1 MQSMSHQ
8 RRVANLLLLATV
20 AASISD
26 LLLDL
31 QVAWSLASNLGSV
44 LAPATVLASSL
55 LFRAAMSVVVGGIVD
70 RYAPRTTMLLGLI
83 GSLLLLLAFLA
94 FVPIILT
101 NVLAAVVFVLAN
113 DFCQSIFRRSSLI
126 MASRSLRTEVFI
138 KFQARAGVAGRLV
151 GTAGLLSSGVLIA
164 FVSVSVVVMIVAF
177 GYMCAAVACFF
188 ATPGATRDA
197 GEPRE
202 RLTLVGDL
210 RLVGSMLMRSRF
222 LRGFT
227 LVLFVANLA
236 YGFVPQLL
244 PLALSIDESVQ
255 SLTMIRAGI
264 AVGEIIGLVIVERF
278 SRHVG
283 RLFRLSM
290 IGGGA
295 SVVLATAGV
304 PMGLVVGAFL
314 LYGLFDALSQPLF
327 SYAVKQIDE
336 EHRAR
341 VLGGIDAI
349 VLLSPS
355 VGLFIGSWLAEGGV
369 LLSGVFV
376 CLIFV
381 VCLLIVH
388 RNPVLSSPKLERE

>member
-138 KFQARAGVAGRLV
+138 KFQARTGVAGRLV
-151 GTAGLLSSGVLIA
+151 GTPVQGPACRPVKESHSGQ
-164 FVSVSVVVMIVAF
+164 
-177 GYMCAAVACFF
+177 
-188 ATPGATRDA
+188 P
-197 GEPRE
+197 
-202 RLTLVGDL
+202 
-210 RLVGSMLMRSRF
+210 
-222 LRGFT
+222 
-227 LVLFVANLA
+227 
-236 YGFVPQLL
+236 
-244 PLALSIDESVQ
+244 
-255 SLTMIRAGI
+255 
-264 AVGEIIGLVIVERF
+264 
-278 SRHVG
+278 
-283 RLFRLSM
+283 
-290 IGGGA
+290 
-295 SVVLATAGV
+295 
-304 PMGLVVGAFL
+304 
-314 LYGLFDALSQPLF
+314 LYGILDRQRPTCS
-327 SYAVKQIDE
+327 
-336 EHRAR
+336 
-341 VLGGIDAI
+341 
-349 VLLSPS
+349 
-355 VGLFIGSWLAEGGV
+355 AEDSTV
-369 LLSGVFV
+369 RTFY
-376 CLIFV
+376 
-381 VCLLIVH
+381 
-388 RNPVLSSPKLERE
+388 PA